1 MHVGIQQKAGI
12 NGRWCVKLK
21 KGMLMR
27 RDEVFLQQ
35 VKHHFRKR
43 EKAKSWVVL
52 HAKRKKR

>member
-1 MHVGIQQKAGI
+1 
-12 NGRWCVKLK
+12 VKLK

-27 RDEVFLQQ
+27 RDGVFLQQ
-35 VKHHFRKR
+35 VKHHFQKS